1 MEMLKCK
8 NNNVWYLR
16 EPTIAEIL
24 SDSLVK
30 VVMRADGVDAEMLER
45 DLRSMA
51 QTVQSNTWIGDDG
64 FTPRSSPRK
73 RGPRGHKRV
82 YARLQRAMHSM
93 PSKSG
98 SPLPRGRTENVAR
111 ADQTNR

>member
-1 MEMLKCK
+1 MKMLKCG
-8 NNNVWYLR
+8 NNSVWYQR

-51 QTVQSNTWIGDDG
+51 QMIEANSRIAADTRWRGNEWR
-64 FTPRSSPRK
+64 RS
-73 RGPRGHKRV
+73 
-82 YARLQRAMHSM
+82 
-93 PSKSG
+93 
-98 SPLPRGRTENVAR
+98 
-111 ADQTNR
+111 TN

>member
-1 MEMLKCK
+1 MKMLKCGI
-8 NNNVWYLR
+8 NSVWHQR

-51 QTVQSNTWIGDDG
+51 QMIEMNSRIAADTRWRGNEWR
-64 FTPRSSPRK
+64 RS
-73 RGPRGHKRV
+73 
-82 YARLQRAMHSM
+82 
-93 PSKSG
+93 
-98 SPLPRGRTENVAR
+98 
-111 ADQTNR
+111 TN